1 MMEALDFLCLNCQNL
16 IKADLVNRH
25 SQVCAEVQP
34 ALLKLEQDCIRLLNL
49 KIDKLKCALETCEPQ
64 ALPADP
70 QLLARLS
77 QLSVALILTE
87 SERLQETCCNTAV
100 EIERVLDNFQ
110 GSLCV
115 RLYGE
120 RLRMLAQEKATEL
133 ATGPQESLE
142 ARVERKRKEAEQLRE
157 QVEFYRKRSQAL
169 QLGDINSAVGRRSSW
184 EDSQAQGSQDHDF
197 DTHVQVQAAETTSR
211 SSEELQRY
219 FYSQCLQ
226 VKMSFG
232 TRHPAQAVPLPSLYQ
247 KAQQQAVPVDQWP
260 EFIRT
265 ELSRTVGV

>member
-1 MMEALDFLCLNCQNL
+1 MEALDFLCLNCQNL

-34 ALLKLEQDCIRLLNL
+34 ALLKLEQDYLRLLNL

-77 QLSVALILTE
+77 QLCISLILTE
-87 SERLQETCCNTAV
+87 NERLQEACHNTAV
-100 EIERVLDNFQ
+100 EVERLLGSFQ

-120 RLRMLAQEKATEL
+120 RLRLLAQEKGIEL
-133 ATGPQESLE
+133 ANGPQESLE
-142 ARVERKRKEAEQLRE
+142 ARVERRRREAEQLRE
-157 QVEFYRKRSQAL
+157 QVEFYRKRSQVL
-169 QLGDINSAVGRRSSW
+169 QLGDVSSAVGRRSSW
-184 EDSQAQGSQDHDF
+184 EDSQAQGSQDPDLEIHIN
-197 DTHVQVQAAETTSR
+197 QGAEASR

-232 TRHPAQAVPLPSLYQ
+232 TRHPAQAVSLPTLYQ
-247 KAQQQAVPVDQWP
+247 KAQQQAIPVEQWP
-260 EFIRT
+260 QFIRA
-265 ELSRTVGV
+265 ELSHTEGV